1 MIPPIPVRT
10 LRDYLASLPVG
21 PGAAV
26 VGQNLNIRTD
36 LATMAQA
43 VPNGGTTGQ
52 VLTKLSNTDLNVG
65 WTTAGVG
72 DMLKSVYDPQNK
84 NADAF
89 ARANQTGTQSYTTI
103 TGLGS
108 AALNN
113 TGDFATAAQ
122 GALADSAVQPAAT
135 QTLTNKRITPRI
147 ATTASTAT
155 LAPNADTQDA
165 TAVTAQAGAL
175 SIAAPTG
182 TPTNGQSLLIR
193 IKDNG
198 TIRAVS
204 WNAIYTAFTPTDLRT
219 ATIVGK
225 VLIFQ
230 FIYNSTDVE
239 WQLLHSNASFGIWS

>member
-1 MIPPIPVRT
+1 MAEVLPSRT
-10 LRDYLASLPVG
+10 LRDYLASLPNG
-21 PGAAV
+21 TGAGV
-26 VGQNLNIRTD
+26 VDQSLVIRTD

-43 VPNGGTTGQ
+43 VPLGGTTGQ
-52 VLTKLSNTDLNVG
+52 VLGKVSNTNLDIA

-122 GALADSAVQPAAT
+122 GALANTAVQPAT
-135 QTLTNKRITPRI
+135 VQTLTNKRITPRI
-147 ATTASTAT
+147 STVASTAT
-155 LAPNADTQDA
+155 LTPDADTQDI
-165 TAVTAQAGAL
+165 TAITAQAGAL

-182 TPTNGQSLLIR
+182 TPTNGQALIIR

-198 TIRAVS
+198 VVRTVA
-204 WNAIYTAFTPTDLRT
+204 WNAVYSAFTSIDLRT
-219 ATIVGK
+219 STVASKTLLFHFV
-225 VLIFQ
+225 
-230 FIYNSTDVE
+230 YNSTDSV
-239 WQLLHSNASFGIWS
+239 WDLLHSNASYGIWS